1 MLYDMMLGGLPEGWV
16 EQVSHRLIP
25 YLVNLVSAKTLFRI
39 WQTLFLT
46 RMGGAAYPHDLRHLL
61 QRLGFSDDGEVLAC
75 CSCMGILC

>member
-39 WQTLFLT
+39 W
-46 RMGGAAYPHDLRHLL
+46 
-61 QRLGFSDDGEVLAC
+61 
-75 CSCMGILC
+75 